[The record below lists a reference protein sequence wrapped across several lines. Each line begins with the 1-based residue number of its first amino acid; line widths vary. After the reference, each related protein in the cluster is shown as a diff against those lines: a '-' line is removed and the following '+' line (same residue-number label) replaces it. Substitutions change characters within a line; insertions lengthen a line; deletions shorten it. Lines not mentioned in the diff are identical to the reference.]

1 MCYAYL
7 SDVSLA
13 NGNCS
18 LTSPESQSG
27 FRSSKWFTRGW
38 TLQEL
43 LVPATVRFFDRE
55 WVEIGTK
62 SSLESLISSI
72 TGIEHLLKFE
82 KACIAQKM
90 SGAPRRETLRIEDQ
104 ALWPSRPLRS
114 KYAAALGEGEKALL
128 RLQSEIIRM

>member
-1 MCYAYL
+1 MFAWYRDSQVCYAYL

-18 LTSPESQSG
+18 LTSPEFRSG

-43 LVPATVRFFDRE
+43 LAPATVRFFDHG

-62 SSLESLISSI
+62 SSLESLISST
-72 TGIEHLLKFE
+72 TGIENILEFG

-90 SGAPRRETLRIEDQ
+90 SWASRRKL
-104 ALWPSRPLRS
+104 
-114 KYAAALGEGEKALL
+114 
-128 RLQSEIIRM
+128 